1 MTHLGRAEIFAL
13 PSLQAAPKIPPNCTC
28 PISTFVVTV
37 SATHYKTPLLHHSIL
52 YPSHPMENI
61 EDRLAK
67 LGITLPPLPQPMAN
81 YVPFTLAGNLLYVS
95 GQGPKI
101 KEGEWVRGQV
111 GKDLT
116 VEQGYDAAR
125 LVGIQL
131 LAVINGALGSLDR
144 VKRILKVNGFVNSGP
159 GFGDQPAVI
168 NGCSDLFVELLG
180 DAGRHARTSIGVS
193 NLPQGIAV
201 EIEAIAEVLPG

>member
-13 PSLQAAPKIPPNCTC
+13 PSLQAVPKNPAICTYQC
-28 PISTFVVTV
+28 EQFW
-37 SATHYKTPLLHHSIL
+37 L
-52 YPSHPMENI
+52 PSHLDTTPRSLHPSHLMENI

-67 LGITLPPLPQPMAN
+67 LGITLPPLPKPMAN

-116 VEQGYDAAR
+116 VEQGYEAAR
-125 LVGIQL
+125 LVGIQI
-131 LAVINGALGSLDR
+131 LAVINGALGSLNR

-180 DAGRHARTSIGVS
+180 DAGRHARSAIGVS
-193 NLPQGIAV
+193 SLPQGIAV
-201 EIEAIAEVLPG
+201 EIEAIVDVLPG

>member
-13 PSLQAAPKIPPNCTC
+13 PSLQPVPKNPAICTC
-28 PISTFVVTV
+28 PISVFVVTV
-37 SATHYKTPLLHHSIL
+37 SATHS
-52 YPSHPMENI
+52 MENI

-67 LGITLPPLPQPMAN
+67 LGITLPPLPQAMAN

-101 KEGEWVRGQV
+101 KEGDWVRGQV

-116 VEQGYDAAR
+116 VEQGYEAAR
-125 LVGIQL
+125 LTGIQI
-131 LAVINGALGSLDR
+131 LAVINGALGSLNR
-144 VKRILKVNGFVNSGP
+144 VKRILKVNGYVNSGP
-159 GFGDQPAVI
+159 EFRDQPAVI

-180 DAGRHARTSIGVS
+180 DAGRHARAAIGVS
-193 NLPQGIAV
+193 SLPQGIAV
-201 EIEAIAEVLPG
+201 EIEAIVDIQF